1 MKKAPNPEDA
11 DPDDDTEEVI
21 KTIVLSET
29 VVKRPQKKMPS
40 YLKPTA
46 ASDNRKTNAAA
57 TIAKSKSN
65 L

>member
-1 MKKAPNPEDA
+1 M
-11 DPDDDTEEVI
+11 
-21 KTIVLSET
+21 SET
-29 VVKRPQKKMPS
+29 VIKRPQKKMPS